1 VGNTGV
7 IEYQLNLSKQADPY
21 YRDSLRRP
29 LSHLFLPS
37 ERNARDQKGDDVDN
51 GPVDDHGT
59 WRDTD
64 KRHTS

>member
-1 VGNTGV
+1 MR
-7 IEYQLNLSKQADPY
+7 LLSLEISALL
-21 YRDSLRRP
+21 S